1 MTRHEPRPPLILV
14 VDDDRGV
21 LDLIVTRLAL
31 AGYQTARARDGW
43 EAMASIQSSQ
53 PDAILLDIN
62 MPHLDGFGVLRRRNA
77 RPGRPP
83 PIMVLSA
90 RNATADIQLALSL
103 GAKDYL
109 SKPFQGDM
117 LLARVARLL
126 RPRPQ
131 IAATP
136 PPPIEQDDAILL

>member
-1 MTRHEPRPPLILV
+1 MTRHEPRPRLILV
-14 VDDDRGV
+14 AEDDRGI
-21 LDLIVTRLAL
+21 LQLIVTRLAL
-31 AGYQTARARDGW
+31 AGYQTAQARDGW
-43 EAMASIQSSQ
+43 ETLACVQSSR

-62 MPHLDGFGVLRRRNA
+62 MPHLDGFGVLRRLNA
-77 RPGRPP
+77 KPVRPP

-90 RNATADIQLALSL
+90 RNASADIKLALSL

-109 SKPFQGDM
+109 AKPFQDEL

-131 IAATP
+131 IPATP
-136 PPPIEQDDAILL
+136 PPPVEQDDAILL